1 MPHAIVAGAGP
12 LLSSALGLPE
22 PALTDKLPETALT
35 VGLSPAALTAGV
47 PDAGAS
53 TSGSGNWLPGSR
65 AVGAAAEKLG
75 REAAG
80 IAPLFVLAYT
90 SDCSMI
96 GFCHLS

>member
-12 LLSSALGLPE
+12 FLSSGLGLPE
-22 PALTDKLPETALT
+22 PAVTDLLPETALT
-35 VGLSPAALTAGV
+35 VGLLETALTAGV

-53 TSGSGNWLPGSR
+53 TSGSGNWLPGSG
-65 AVGAAAEKLG
+65 AVGAAAEELG

-90 SDCSMI
+90 SHCSMI
-96 GFCHLS
+96 SF